1 MNSGCRLPSVGGTR
15 PLTGKY
21 SNPLGVLYRRRESC
35 ARWLPGRRI
44 LTPERRVNEHRTA
57 SGAPQQPAE
66 HRSIVCLILFAV
78 EARPD
83 LPLVIAANRDE
94 LYSRPAA
101 PAGPWPEAPQVIG
114 GRDLEAGG
122 SWLGIT
128 RSGRWAAVTNYHEA
142 GAAPRPDAPSRGA
155 LVSDYLTGEA
165 SPAEY
170 ISSLKPSA
178 QEFNGFNLLV
188 GEPGEVRWFSN
199 RAEDHALH
207 NSVLAPGVYG
217 LSNHLLNTPWP
228 KVVHGRSDLEQ
239 VLEKGASPDAVLE
252 TLLDETLADEADLP
266 RTEAPK
272 ELERALS
279 ARFITA
285 GDYGTRASTVI
296 RIDRSGKALLM
307 ERTFHPPASVS
318 TVRHEFHIQ

>member
-1 MNSGCRLPSVGGTR
+1 M
-15 PLTGKY
+15 
-21 SNPLGVLYRRRESC
+21 
-35 ARWLPGRRI
+35 
-44 LTPERRVNEHRTA
+44 
-57 SGAPQQPAE
+57 
-66 HRSIVCLILFAV
+66 CLILFAH

-101 PAGPWPEAPQVIG
+101 AAGPWPHAPQVIG

-128 RSGRWAAVTNYHEA
+128 RSGRWAAVTNYHDA
-142 GAAPRPDAPSRGA
+142 SAAPLPQAPSRGA
-155 LVSDYLTGEA
+155 LVADYLTGKV
-165 SPAEY
+165 SPMEY
-170 ISSLKPSA
+170 IADLEGRA
-178 QEFNGFNLLV
+178 HEYNGFNLLV
-188 GEPGEVRWFSN
+188 GEPGSVRWFSN
-199 RAEDHALH
+199 RAGDHPLH
-207 NSVLAPGVYG
+207 KVELPPGVYG

-228 KVVHGRSDLEQ
+228 KVVHGRADLER
-239 VLEKGASPDAVLE
+239 VLNEGASSAAVLN

-266 RTEAPK
+266 RTGAPL

-296 RIDRSGKALLM
+296 RVDREGDALLL
-307 ERTFHPPASVS
+307 ERSFQPPG
-318 TVRHEFHIQ
+318 TVTTTRHEFRVRP